1 MKEAKV
7 PPRFPM
13 LPCACSAINSQ
24 YSQCRRCSMAHLL
37 TSDTKDPDLTCDD
50 AYRLFLITRRKLL
63 VDYRFG
69 RTQVKRDRFRGGR
82 SFRGVKGLLKN
93 MIEAIANAKMLRME
107 RQLQLRGS

>member
-1 MKEAKV
+1 
-7 PPRFPM
+7 
-13 LPCACSAINSQ
+13 
-24 YSQCRRCSMAHLL
+24 MANLL

-50 AYRLFLITRRKLL
+50 AYRLFLITRRELL

-93 MIEAIANAKMLRME
+93 MIEAIANAKMHRME
-107 RQLQLRGS
+107 RELELRGYDRSNDDWVSRNPGRAVFRKD

>member
-1 MKEAKV
+1 
-7 PPRFPM
+7 
-13 LPCACSAINSQ
+13 
-24 YSQCRRCSMAHLL
+24 MAHLL

-107 RQLQLRGS
+107 RELELRGYERSNDDWVSRNPGRAGFRKD